1 MDAADEWLADAADR
15 DAFAAVESEVLQ
27 RSGGALAPLAYVIEG
42 RDLTGR
48 IVQVFAVRLTETTPL
63 GTTRIYRGASFRS
76 PADAM
81 RQALRHHQEGVAT
94 EERRH
99 DAAG

>member
-1 MDAADEWLADAADR
+1 MDEVDAWLADATDR
-15 DAFAAVESEVLQ
+15 DAFAAVEREVLH
-27 RSGGALAPLAYVIEG
+27 RSGGALAPIAYVIEG

-48 IVQVFAVRLTETTPL
+48 LVQVFAVRLTETTPL

-81 RQALRHHQEGVAT
+81 RQALRHYQDG
-94 EERRH
+94 
-99 DAAG
+99 AAMDRASA